1 VVPMMILGQTEAC
14 MSLALGFGTNVFD
27 VQGLLTLSLQLQLHG
42 GTHG

>member
-1 VVPMMILGQTEAC
+1 

-42 GTHG
+42 PAPMANAHAHDT